1 MNRTEFL
8 EYVAKNFNIGGDAMR
23 LIDNILLY
31 AEKIA
36 DPDERHAFLSNML
49 MYTIGLT
56 EDEIEKF
63 SL

>member
-36 DPDERHAFLSNML
+36 DPDERQAFLSDML
-49 MYTIGLT
+49 MGTIGLN
-56 EDEIEKF
+56 EEEIAKI